1 MVNAIA
7 VVVGASARLH
17 FRGDGLWCGTRTRVR
32 RKVLIADDNE
42 VVRRIIKDHIA
53 QRPDLAVCGEAA
65 NGREAVEKARA
76 LKPDLVLLDL
86 VMPEMNGVEV
96 ASVLKRSMP
105 EIPIVLFTMYS
116 ENLGAY
122 LANAIGVDAVLSK
135 PDGLAKL
142 ARVVDAFLPRDS
154 EPTETL

>member
-1 MVNAIA
+1 VATDWR
-7 VVVGASARLH
+7 S
-17 FRGDGLWCGTRTRVR
+17 TRTRVR
-32 RKVLIADDNE
+32 RNVLIADDNK
-42 VVRRIIKDHIA
+42 VVRRIIKNYIT

-65 NGREAVEKARA
+65 NGREAVERTRA
-76 LKPDLVLLDL
+76 LRPDLVLLDL

-96 ASVLKRSMP
+96 ASVLKQSMP

-122 LANAIGVDAVLSK
+122 LTSAIGVDAVLSK
-135 PDGLAKL
+135 PDGLTKL
-142 ARVVDAFLPRDS
+142 AKVVDALLPRDS

>member
-1 MVNAIA
+1 
-7 VVVGASARLH
+7 
-17 FRGDGLWCGTRTRVR
+17 VR
-32 RKVLIADDNE
+32 RNVLIADDNK
-42 VVRRIIKDHIA
+42 VVRRIIKNYIT

-65 NGREAVEKARA
+65 NGREAVERTRA
-76 LKPDLVLLDL
+76 LRPDLVLLDL

-96 ASVLKRSMP
+96 ASVLKQSMP

-122 LANAIGVDAVLSK
+122 LTSAIGVDAVLSK
-135 PDGLAKL
+135 PDGLTKL
-142 ARVVDAFLPRDS
+142 AKVVDALLPRDS

>member
-1 MVNAIA
+1 M
-7 VVVGASARLH
+7 
-17 FRGDGLWCGTRTRVR
+17 R
-32 RKVLIADDNE
+32 RNVLIADDNK
-42 VVRRIIKDHIA
+42 VVRRIIKNYIT

-65 NGREAVEKARA
+65 NGREAVERTRA
-76 LKPDLVLLDL
+76 LRPDLVLLDL

-96 ASVLKRSMP
+96 ASVLKQSMP

-122 LANAIGVDAVLSK
+122 LTSAIGVDAVLSK
-135 PDGLAKL
+135 PDGLTKL
-142 ARVVDAFLPRDS
+142 AKVVDALLPRDS